1 MARERRGV
9 LGRVD
14 PSRFVEKLRRSVD
27 ESRLL
32 EPLDWVLLFLY
43 AADGKVSSRVHL
55 QKGLFILSRHIED
68 LGKIV
73 EFNAYRMGP
82 WSEEVSDALESAVLS
97 GLASESR
104 GVIEL
109 TEQGLA
115 KARELWDKLDEKRRE
130 ALREVARFVSAMS
143 VEELL
148 LYVYTVYGY
157 SEKSDVIEKLLAKRR
172 EIAAKMLLKGLVS
185 VGLAARIAG
194 EPLPKFVEYLKKRG
208 IKPFVAEV
216 SDIDEAEK
224 L

>member
-1 MARERRGV
+1 MAREKRGAS
-9 LGRVD
+9 GRID
-14 PSRFVEKLRRSVD
+14 PSRFVEKLRRNID

-43 AADGKVSSRVHL
+43 AADGRISSRVHL

-68 LGKIV
+68 LGEIA

-97 GLASESR
+97 GLVSESR

-115 KARELWDKLDEKRRE
+115 KARELWVKLDEKRRE
-130 ALREVARFVSAMS
+130 ILKEVASFVSAMY

-148 LYVYTVYGY
+148 LYVYTMYGY
-157 SEKSDVIEKLLAKRR
+157 SEKSDVIEELLAKRR

-185 VGLAARIAG
+185 AGLAAKIAG

-208 IKPFVAEV
+208 IKPFAADV
-216 SDIDEAEK
+216 SDINEAER

>member
-1 MARERRGV
+1 MAEERREAS
-9 LGRVD
+9 GRID
-14 PSRFVEKLRRSVD
+14 PPRFAEKLRRGID

-32 EPLDWVLLFLY
+32 ELLNWVLLFLY

-82 WSEEVSDALESAVLS
+82 WSEEVSDALESSVLS
-97 GLASESR
+97 GFASESR
-104 GVIEL
+104 GVVEL
-109 TEQGLA
+109 TEQGSA

-130 ALREVARFVSAMS
+130 VLREVARFVSAMS

-157 SEKSDVIEKLLAKRR
+157 SEKSDVIEELLAKRR

-185 VGLAARIAG
+185 AGLAARIAG

-208 IKPFVAEV
+208 IKPFAAEV